1 MQQLQ
6 KRTLNQWQ
14 RPRLLNAA
22 LDYCLVQGRVYR
34 KIDAMA
40 MEHLGAEAPISM
52 NPCDLITLR
61 STNKYKIEITEVFNI

>member
-1 MQQLQ
+1 
-6 KRTLNQWQ
+6 
-14 RPRLLNAA
+14 
-22 LDYCLVQGRVYR
+22 
-34 KIDAMA
+34 MA